1 MRRDGGGRGR
11 GFPLPRAAGR
21 AWHASRPEPA
31 PSGQL
36 NGGRGARVTVALRF
50 RHGGK
55 VMRTRSLLMLAVAVV
70 ALTVVS
76 GRTARAQASCNVDTD
91 CDFCNSETCT
101 GNVCVP
107 SGAGDPCASGLEC

>member
-31 PSGQL
+31 PSGQV
-36 NGGRGARVTVALRF
+36 NGGRGARATVALRF
-50 RHGGK
+50 RHGGN
-55 VMRTRSLLMLAVAVV
+55 VMRTRSLLTLAVAVV

-76 GRTARAQASCNVDTD
+76 GRTAWAQCVTNADCPDDGLFCDGAQAFDTK
-91 CDFCNSETCT
+91 
-101 GNVCVP
+101 
-107 SGAGDPCASGLEC
+107 